1 MLSDILIEFTIFF
14 LNELFKVHLPVSLW
28 DSCFSFDFDNTVGE
42 DEVCHTLIYNL
53 FSGRTSSFSCHPEG
67 VTGSD
72 FKCEQKLQRRLLDE
86 CIEEIHVIVG
96 DDAPLGGGHSTIYRS
111 CNIEVHSWSLCE
123 HINHHHPNK
132 FNKNI

>member
-53 FSGRTSSFSCHPEG
+53 FSGEHPHSPVTQKGLQAVILNVNKSSREG
-67 VTGSD
+67 
-72 FKCEQKLQRRLLDE
+72 
-86 CIEEIHVIVG
+86 
-96 DDAPLGGGHSTIYRS
+96 Y
-111 CNIEVHSWSLCE
+111 
-123 HINHHHPNK
+123 
-132 FNKNI
+132 